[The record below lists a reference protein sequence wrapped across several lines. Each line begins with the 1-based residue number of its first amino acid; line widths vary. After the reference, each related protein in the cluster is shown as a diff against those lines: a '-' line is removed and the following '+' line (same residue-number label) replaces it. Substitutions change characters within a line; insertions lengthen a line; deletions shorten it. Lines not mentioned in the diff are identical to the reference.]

1 MVGNVDRD
9 VNSLGIR
16 LYANRKTETR
26 MVVSERQRNNI
37 SSNIYELRPEPTT
50 LGGAIGIPS
59 NGTRL
64 LHRLGVYD
72 ELLTRGSSCSNV
84 VMHSE
89 RGTVLGETD
98 VVGAAKEAT
107 GFGYMRIKRTD
118 LLDVFLKE
126 VDNAGIP
133 VRYNKRLVS
142 ISNQDDGVKATF
154 SDGTVD
160 TADLLLGCDGIH
172 SAVRRLY
179 VDPTVRANYTG
190 LAGIG
195 SIIPVSVLGEEAAPQ
210 LRGMHITMMQEGMVS
225 AMSCSANDDEIYWG
239 FQRELALPN
248 GENDRD
254 GWEIR
259 REQEV
264 SGFRELL
271 HGVLK
276 GAGDQWGDMLRG
288 LVDQTSVVKFYP
300 IFKLPSGGTW
310 HKKRVLLLG
319 DAAHAMPPHAGQG
332 VSMALEDA
340 FLLSRLLGRK
350 QAWRRGEDDVNE
362 VYETYDRIRRPR
374 IDELAARSSGNA
386 ALRKKTGRLGL
397 MLKEFGIWM
406 FLHGSWALGM
416 DKWGSEMKQM
426 VYDIEEVE
434 I

>member
-1 MVGNVDRD
+1 M
-9 VNSLGIR
+9 
-16 LYANRKTETR
+16 
-26 MVVSERQRNNI
+26 
-37 SSNIYELRPEPTT
+37 
-50 LGGAIGIPS
+50 GGAIGIPS

-72 ELLTRGSSCSNV
+72 ELLTRGSSRSSV
-84 VMHSE
+84 VMHTE
-89 RGTVLGETD
+89 RGTILGESD

-118 LLDVFLKE
+118 LLDVFLKA

-133 VRYNKRLVS
+133 VHYNKRLVS
-142 ISNQDDGVKATF
+142 ITDQDDGVKVTF

-172 SAVRRLY
+172 SAVRRLF
-179 VDPTVRANYTG
+179 VDPAVKADYTG

-195 SIIPVSVLGEEAAPQ
+195 SIVPVSVLGQDAASQ
-210 LRGMHITMMQEGMVS
+210 LHGMHITMMQEGMAS
-225 AMSCSANDDEIYWG
+225 TMSCTAKDDEVSWG
-239 FQRELALPN
+239 FQREVSLPN

-254 GWEIR
+254 GWEVR

-264 SGFRELL
+264 AGFKELL

-276 GAGDQWGDMLRG
+276 SAGGRWGDILRG
-288 LVDQTSVVKFYP
+288 LVDETSVVKFYP
-300 IFKLPSGGTW
+300 IFRLPSGGTW
-310 HKKRVLLLG
+310 HKGRVLLLG

-350 QAWRRGEDDVNE
+350 QNWTCGEGEVTE
-362 VYETYDRIRRPR
+362 VYETYDRLRRPR

-397 MLKEFGIWM
+397 MLKEFGLWM
-406 FLHGSWALGM
+406 FFHGSWALGM
-416 DKWGSEMKQM
+416 DRWGSETKQM
-426 VYDIEEVE
+426 VYDIEEIE